1 MFRDNA
7 KLLELSE
14 IKPRTYHGHTR
25 IELKDV
31 RTGKRERIESD
42 NTFQSSVLAKY
53 LRSLGSYNNT
63 PWANQTWA
71 AQDLWRNLVGGI
83 LLFDTAI
90 PANSEYMPAG
100 TKMVANGCYGVA
112 SLSNAELGSYNDRES
127 VIEDGNITMVYDYG
141 TSQANGGSIASVCLC
156 SETGGYIGYGNQSG
170 IALTGRN
177 LDALQTSN
185 TKQGIPYKN
194 IRYTFEIDDTLHKLT
209 VTKTRAAITKASIFD
224 GMSTNKVFDYT
235 NAIGMGSNPNTV
247 YAKYM
252 ENGKILI
259 MYLPSFTILTYG
271 GTDLLKFLVYDC
283 EADSVT
289 RYSIQNPAGGSTVTC
304 ITLQSSN
311 LSFGADENYL
321 YLPTYNNPG
330 GSPYL
335 SMPIYKI
342 SIADGTLDDTFDGE
356 TIGNDLFNLAPG
368 LFTFG
373 QNILDVVTGEVAP
386 ANLNFQRLQYIDDAD
401 ALLSCA
407 YENMGLFKNP
417 LYLATINNLESSVT
431 KMSTQTMKVTY
442 TLTEE

>member
-7 KLLELSE
+7 KILELSE

-31 RTGKRERIESD
+31 RTGRRDRIESD

-53 LRSLGSYNNT
+53 LRSLGIYNNS
-63 PWANQTWA
+63 PWVNQYWA

-83 LLFDTAI
+83 LLFDSII

-100 TKMVANGCYGVA
+100 TKMIANGAYGVA
-112 SLSNAELGSYNDRES
+112 SLSNAELGSYNERES
-127 VIEDGNITMVYDYG
+127 VIENGNITMVYDYG
-141 TSQANGGSIASVCLC
+141 TSQANGGSINSVCLC
-156 SETGGYIGYGNQSG
+156 SEVGGYVGLGNQSG
-170 IALTGRN
+170 IAVTGKN
-177 LDALQTSN
+177 LDSLQSSN

-194 IRYTFEIDDTLHKLT
+194 VLYTFSIDDSIQKLT
-209 VTKTRAAITKASIFD
+209 VTKTRAAVTQASIFD
-224 GMSTNKVFDYT
+224 GMSETKTFDYT
-235 NAIGMGSNPNTV
+235 TAIGMGYNPNQV
-247 YAKYM
+247 YSKYM

-259 MYLPSFTILTYG
+259 MYLPSYTVFNLAT
-271 GTDLLKFLVYDC
+271 TDYLLFLVYDI
-283 EADSVT
+283 ENDSVT
-289 RYSIQNPAGGSTVTC
+289 RYSILNPTGSTLS
-304 ITLQSSN
+304 ISKQSAN
-311 LSFGADENYL
+311 LSFAADENYL
-321 YLPTYNNPG
+321 YMAKYNNPS

-342 SIADGTLDDTFDGE
+342 SIADGTLDDTFEGD

-373 QNILDVVTGEVAP
+373 QNILDVVTGKVAP
-386 ANLNFQRLQYIDDAD
+386 ANMNYQALHYIDDAD

-407 YENMGLFKNP
+407 SANIGLVKNP
-417 LYLATINNLESSVT
+417 LYLATINNLESPVT

-442 TLTEE
+442 TLTEV

>member
-7 KLLELSE
+7 KILELSE

-31 RTGKRERIESD
+31 RTGRRDRIESD

-53 LRSLGSYNNT
+53 LRSLGIYNNS
-63 PWANQTWA
+63 PWVNQYWA

-83 LLFDTAI
+83 LLFDSII

-100 TKMVANGCYGVA
+100 TKMIANGAYGVA
-112 SLSNAELGSYNDRES
+112 SLSNAELGSYNERES
-127 VIEDGNITMVYDYG
+127 VIENGNITMVYDYG
-141 TSQANGGSIASVCLC
+141 TSQANGGSINSVCLC
-156 SETGGYIGYGNQSG
+156 SEVGGYVGLGNQSG
-170 IALTGRN
+170 IAVTGKN
-177 LDALQTSN
+177 LDSLQSSN

-194 IRYTFEIDDTLHKLT
+194 VLYTFSIDDSIQKLT
-209 VTKTRAAITKASIFD
+209 VTKTRAAVTQASIFD
-224 GMSTNKVFDYT
+224 GMSETKTFDYT
-235 NAIGMGSNPNTV
+235 TAIGMGYNPNQV
-247 YAKYM
+247 YSKYM

-259 MYLPSFTILTYG
+259 MYLPSYTVFNLAT
-271 GTDLLKFLVYDC
+271 TDYLLFLVYDI
-283 EADSVT
+283 ENDSVT
-289 RYSIQNPAGGSTVTC
+289 RYSILNPTGSTLS
-304 ITLQSSN
+304 ISKQSAN
-311 LSFGADENYL
+311 LSFAADENYL
-321 YLPTYNNPG
+321 YMAKYNNPS

-342 SIADGTLDDTFDGE
+342 SIADGTLDDTFEGD

-386 ANLNFQRLQYIDDAD
+386 ANMNYQALHYIDDAD

-407 YENMGLFKNP
+407 SANIGLVKNP
-417 LYLATINNLESSVT
+417 LYLATINNLESPVT

-442 TLTEE
+442 TLTEV